1 MTYRKMIKSY
11 LLICTLLSFEAVA
24 EYRFEPP
31 NFPENSNGQV
41 FHYFLP
47 AYSGFAGNVNL
58 LIQPFS
64 GSLNDYNKLTQ
75 QQFKSIG
82 FEVIR
87 TEILESEIIYEYKG
101 MSSGHALYWF
111 SRAIKQ
117 GDKIYLV
124 TATALQERWKIE
136 KAILIKSTMS
146 FKL

>member
-1 MTYRKMIKSY
+1 MTFHKTIKICF
-11 LLICTLLSFEAVA
+11 LICILLSFEVVA
-24 EYRFEPP
+24 DYKFEPP
-31 NFPENSNGQV
+31 DFSEHSNGQV

-47 AYSGFAGNVNL
+47 ADSGFAGNVNL
-58 LIQPFS
+58 MIQPFS
-64 GSLNDYNKLTQ
+64 GSLDDYNELTQ

-82 FEVIR
+82 FQVIK
-87 TEILESEIIYEYKG
+87 TKILKSEIIYEYKG
-101 MSSGHALYWF
+101 FSSGLDLYWF

-124 TATALQERWKIE
+124 TATALQKRWEIE